1 MLQNIDPL
9 LTGELLRELDHMGH
23 GDTLVVA
30 DANFPAHRLGTAV
43 IEAPGVSAPRMLAA
57 IATVFPFDA
66 YDGAAML
73 LMSTAG
79 DPRHDAGE
87 LPEVQRELLA
97 AAGVDHDALERFAF
111 YEAAAS
117 ARLVV
122 RTGEGRPYGNAL
134 LRKGVVT
141 A

>member
-30 DANFPAHRLGTAV
+30 DANFPAHRLGATV

-66 YDGAAML
+66 YDGPAML

-79 DPRHDAGE
+79 DPRHDAAK
-87 LPEVQRELLA
+87 LPEVQRELVA
-97 AAGVDHDALERFAF
+97 AAGVDHGALERFAF
-111 YEAAAS
+111 YEAAAF

-122 RTGEGRPYGNAL
+122 RTGEGRAYGNAL

-141 A
+141 S